1 MDERSWAAPDREM
14 IKGILKKTR
23 RRTRHENTEEKRE
36 REREKRIELAKTNS
50 LEAEAGARGK
60 LAVSKREK

>member
-1 MDERSWAAPDREM
+1 M

-23 RRTRHENTEEKRE
+23 RRTRHENTEQKKE